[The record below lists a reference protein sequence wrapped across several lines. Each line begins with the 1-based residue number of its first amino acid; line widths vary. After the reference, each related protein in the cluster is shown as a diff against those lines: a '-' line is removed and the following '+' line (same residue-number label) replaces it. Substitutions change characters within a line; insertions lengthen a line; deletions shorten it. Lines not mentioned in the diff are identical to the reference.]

1 MTIQVYCEDLNLCVK
16 KKLFSTFFGL
26 YPDFI
31 SPMFLYLGRSIFM
44 TRLKLHYAMQKW
56 YPVDFTSINL
66 GINLLRVQ
74 DATFTVYTVFN
85 FEPKWC
91 KKKNQASQAL

>member
-1 MTIQVYCEDLNLCVK
+1 
-16 KKLFSTFFGL
+16 
-26 YPDFI
+26 
-31 SPMFLYLGRSIFM
+31 M

-56 YPVDFTSINL
+56 YPVDFMSINL
-66 GINLLRVQ
+66 DINLLRVQ

-91 KKKNQASQAL
+91 KKKKSSISGYLEMVFLNISIFMPS

>member
-1 MTIQVYCEDLNLCVK
+1 
-16 KKLFSTFFGL
+16 
-26 YPDFI
+26 
-31 SPMFLYLGRSIFM
+31 M

-56 YPVDFTSINL
+56 YPVDFMGINL

-91 KKKNQASQAL
+91 KKRKIKHLRLSRNVFFFNYLKLYANLIF

>member
-1 MTIQVYCEDLNLCVK
+1 
-16 KKLFSTFFGL
+16 
-26 YPDFI
+26 
-31 SPMFLYLGRSIFM
+31 MFLSLGRSIFM

-56 YPVDFTSINL
+56 YPVDFMGINL

-91 KKKNQASQAL
+91 KKKSNISGSLEMFFFNYLKLYAILIF

>member
-1 MTIQVYCEDLNLCVK
+1 
-16 KKLFSTFFGL
+16 
-26 YPDFI
+26 
-31 SPMFLYLGRSIFM
+31 M

-91 KKKNQASQAL
+91 KKKKKSSISGYLEMVFLNISIFMPS

>member
-1 MTIQVYCEDLNLCVK
+1 
-16 KKLFSTFFGL
+16 
-26 YPDFI
+26 
-31 SPMFLYLGRSIFM
+31 M

-56 YPVDFTSINL
+56 YPVDFMSINL

-91 KKKNQASQAL
+91 KKKKSSISGSLEMVFFNYLNLYAILIF